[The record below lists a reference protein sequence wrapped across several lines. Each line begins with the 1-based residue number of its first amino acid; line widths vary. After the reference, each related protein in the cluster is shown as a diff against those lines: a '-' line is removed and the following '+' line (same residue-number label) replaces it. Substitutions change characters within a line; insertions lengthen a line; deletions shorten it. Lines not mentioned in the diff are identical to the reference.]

1 MGKAIHPGFGSAK
14 HLIRL
19 ARFIRYPFGQLG
31 TDDHLGHQPIGAGGE
46 AISNAQIHV
55 EASDLKIDHCI
66 EIVLLLI
73 EGQSVLRPSEVGVI
87 FKSDG
92 EILTELRAKRAAG
105 AKSAPPFCPIPK
117 STIGLIMNS

>member
-55 EASDLKIDHCI
+55 EAPDLEIDHRV
-66 EIVLLLI
+66 EVVLLLV
-73 EGQSVLRPSEVGVI
+73 EGREVPQRSEIGVI
-87 FKSDG
+87 LEPD
-92 EILTELRAKRAAG
+92 R
-105 AKSAPPFCPIPK
+105 
-117 STIGLIMNS
+117 